1 MTDIV
6 DRKTRSRMMAGIRAQ
21 DTKPERV
28 VASLLHR
35 EGLRFR
41 KNVRGM
47 QGTPDLVFPK
57 FQSCI
62 FVHGCFWHLH
72 DCTDFVW
79 PKSNRKFWRSKLESN
94 RRRDEANLK
103 ALRKAGW
110 RCRVVWECETRK
122 CSVNRRA
129 KRFAVGLANWVRRGE
144 R

>member
-1 MTDIV
+1 
-6 DRKTRSRMMAGIRAQ
+6 MAGIRAQ
-21 DTKPERV
+21 DTRPERV

-47 QGTPDLVFPK
+47 PGCPDLVFPR
-57 FQSCI
+57 FRSCI

-72 DCTDFVW
+72 GCSDFVW
-79 PKSNRKFWRSKLESN
+79 PKSNQEFWRKKLEAN
-94 RRRDEANLK
+94 QVRDEANLK

-110 RCRVVWECETRK
+110 RCRVVWECNTRK
-122 CSVNRRA
+122 CSVNRH
-129 KRFAVGLANWVRRGE
+129 AVSLAVRLANWVRRGE